1 VRPAT
6 DRSGRQHDPGAAPG
20 QTTVGQITAGRK
32 TRRRIAVVGSGIAG
46 LTASYVLSRT
56 DDVTLLESDR
66 RLGGHAHTHQ
76 VAGGAGRD
84 DIWVDSGFI
93 VHNRQ
98 TYPLLTRLFAE
109 LGVAVQAS
117 SMSMS
122 VSCAG
127 CGLEYAGQRGPGG
140 LAAGLRR
147 GRLRYARMLGEVLRF
162 HRQARRLLTAGP
174 AGSSAG
180 AEGSTAGADAVAGT
194 AERTLGEFLA
204 AGGYTQ
210 YFVTHFA
217 MPFVAAVWS
226 CPPQTALSYPARY
239 LFAFLDQHG
248 LLSVTG
254 SPPWLTVSG
263 GSRSYVEQVG
273 KQLAAVRTGAAVTA
287 VRRPPGGTAAA
298 GPDRAGAAGV
308 EVTFRDSDG
317 SRTESFDAVVIAT
330 HPDQALTLLADPT
343 PAEREVLG
351 AFRYSRNET
360 ILHTDDSILPA
371 SPRVRASWNYR
382 LASCAA
388 ASPLVQVSYDMTRL
402 QRLPGPGS
410 FVVTLNGTGV
420 VPPSRVIAT
429 MNYEHPVYD
438 PASVAAQRRLP
449 ELNDGVTAFA
459 GAYHGWGFH
468 EDGCRAGLTA
478 AQSLGGSW

>member
-1 VRPAT
+1 MTA
-6 DRSGRQHDPGAAPG
+6 GAAPG
-20 QTTVGQITAGRK
+20 LTTIGLTAGLM
-32 TRRRIAVVGSGIAG
+32 TRRRIAVVGSGVAG
-46 LTASYVLSRT
+46 LTAAYVLSRT
-56 DDVTLLESDR
+56 DDVTLFESER

-76 VAGGAGRD
+76 VADGAGH

-93 VHNRQ
+93 VHNRE

-109 LGVAVQAS
+109 LGVAVQDS
-117 SMSMS
+117 EMSMS

-127 CGLEYAGQRGPGG
+127 CGLEYAGQRGLSG

-147 GRLRYARMLGEVLRF
+147 GRIRYARMLGEVLRF
-162 HRQARRLLTAGP
+162 HRQARRLLAAGP
-174 AGSSAG
+174 EGG
-180 AEGSTAGADAVAGT
+180 AAGT
-194 AERTLGEFLA
+194 AEQTLGEFLA
-204 AGGYTQ
+204 AGGYSR

-217 MPFVAAVWS
+217 LPFVASVWS
-226 CPPQTALSYPARY
+226 CPPQTARSYPARY

-263 GSRSYVEQVG
+263 GSRSYVERVG
-273 KQLAAVRTGAAVTA
+273 KQLAAVRMAAPVTA
-287 VRRPPGGTAAA
+287 VRRL
-298 GPDRAGAAGV
+298 AGAASATGAGA
-308 EVTFRDSDG
+308 EITFGDG
-317 SRTESFDAVVIAT
+317 DGHRTESFDAVVIAT
-330 HPDQALTLLADPT
+330 HPDQALALLADPT
-343 PAEREVLG
+343 PAEREILG

-360 ILHTDDSILPA
+360 ILHTDDSVLPA

-388 ASPLVQVSYDMTRL
+388 ASPEVQVSYDMTRL

-410 FVVTLNGTGV
+410 FVVTLNGADV
-420 VPPSRVIAT
+420 VPPEKVIAT

-449 ELNDGVTAFA
+449 ELNDGSTAFA

-468 EDGCRAGLTA
+468 EDGCRAGLSA
-478 AQSLGGSW
+478 AVSLGGSW